1 MTAKEITVNKKF
13 ITYNF
18 QEIQE
23 EVELVLRQMKV
34 GASQEDF
41 YRSVQHIYHH
51 LNIAWNARNEGQ
63 DTVFDLDDPRM
74 DSWKE
79 FPADLK
85 LI

>member
-1 MTAKEITVNKKF
+1 MNRKF

-23 EVELVLRQMKV
+23 EVELVLRQMAS
-34 GASQEDF
+34 GASHETF

-51 LNIAWNARNEGQ
+51 LNIAWNAR
-63 DTVFDLDDPRM
+63 DTGTDVVFDLDDPRM
-74 DSWKE
+74 DTWKE
-79 FPADLK
+79 FPTDIK

>member
-1 MTAKEITVNKKF
+1 MNRKF

-23 EVELVLRQMKV
+23 EVELVLRQMKS
-34 GASQEDF
+34 GDSHES
-41 YRSVQHIYHH
+41 YYKSVQHIYHH
-51 LNIAWNARNEGQ
+51 LNIAWNARVEGQ

-79 FPADLK
+79 FPTDIK